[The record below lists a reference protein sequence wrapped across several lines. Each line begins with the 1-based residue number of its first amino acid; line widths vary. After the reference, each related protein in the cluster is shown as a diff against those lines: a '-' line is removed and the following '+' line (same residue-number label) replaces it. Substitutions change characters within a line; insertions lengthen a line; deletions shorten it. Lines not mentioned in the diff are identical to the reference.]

1 MEYNIINQL
10 LKEMK
15 DMSEL
20 VKERIKASSDSKLV
34 EREIT
39 KQIWEDY
46 KAEYKTRMDDRYNK
60 KDN

>member
-1 MEYNIINQL
+1 
-10 LKEMK
+10 MK

>member
-1 MEYNIINQL
+1 MYNIVNQL
-10 LKEMK
+10 LKGMK

-20 VKERIKASSDSKLV
+20 VKDRIKTPSDSKFA
-34 EREIT
+34 EKEIT

-46 KAEYKTRMDDRYNK
+46 KAEYKTRMDIKYNK